1 MLSNSS
7 SPPPHSPQCDETLRM
22 NMNTDKHGVAVK
34 LGGSPVPTDQSR
46 NLRRWWSVITS
57 LIALA
62 VLMQAIFAGAMM
74 SGVGWARTA
83 HSVNATVLIAS
94 AFTAGL
100 VCLVTLRRI
109 PVGLKLGLG
118 LLSLAAVVLIQAAV
132 GALTAKG
139 TNLLWVHV
147 PLGVALFGFA
157 MRAAAGARRL
167 HGE

>member
-1 MLSNSS
+1 
-7 SPPPHSPQCDETLRM
+7 M
-22 NMNTDKHGVAVK
+22 NMNTDKYDLAVEF
-34 LGGSPVPTDQSR
+34 GGSPVPTNQSR

-57 LIALA
+57 LMALA
-62 VLMQAIFAGAMM
+62 VLMEAIFAGAMM
-74 SGVGWARTA
+74 SGVGWARAA
-83 HSVNATVLIAS
+83 HSVNAAVLIAS

-100 VCLVTLRRI
+100 VCVVTLRGI
-109 PVGLKLGLG
+109 PDGLKLGLA
-118 LLSLAAVVLIQAAV
+118 LLSLAAVVLLQAAI

-157 MRAAAGARRL
+157 VRAAAGARRL